1 MKTAW
6 LIDDDEDMARAIKL
20 VLSLLHFEAVHY
32 KAARP
37 AAKELLN
44 GVMPDLLFLDISMP
58 EVTGL
63 DMLEFIRRRPEF
75 NRLPIIMLTSSA
87 SDVVVDQALEMGAD
101 AYVIKPATLEELEN
115 AVRDAMRT
123 HGRRR

>member
-20 VLSLLHFEAVHY
+20 VLSLLDFEAVHY
-32 KAARP
+32 RAARP

-58 EVTGL
+58 EVTGM